1 MCPVSSV
8 LPGSGSKGSVFLA
21 GQAPLALTKAFLS
34 CFLLL
39 KDCPEATMQMSP
51 MEGWPG
57 TGCRCFKGFS
67 DLTPDQ
73 HWTSGSCTHLESNP
87 PQQPW
92 EKPPPSLCER
102 RGWCSVAAVHRG
114 CSRLHFSLSLRR
126 RGSAHSRCCSG
137 LRGATGA
144 VPAPLLPAVPQALLP
159 GLRGETRGLP
169 EPWGGRPSHT
179 KAALSALWL
188 PPALSSSRE

>member
-73 HWTSGSCTHLESNP
+73 HWTSGSSTHLESNP

-92 EKPPPSLCER
+92 EKPPPSLRDGGGAVWLLFTE
-102 RGWCSVAAVHRG
+102 AAQG
-114 CSRLHFSLSLRR
+114 FISPS
-126 RGSAHSRCCSG
+126 HSRCCSG